1 MQLQYTFNGP
11 TDQGILQKN
20 RGNNAK
26 LTSKMAMPQKFYP
39 SASDSL
45 FSNSRSAYINTG
57 KNGNTLPSIATSHIS
72 DNRDQSGR
80 IARLKANAIGK
91 SSTKYGLATNA
102 PLSFRSQDTTSRNS
116 ALQRVRGG
124 GAIAPA
130 KKGAL
135 ENTFKSGGGSRLTGS
150 GNRQIFA

>member
-11 TDQGILQKN
+11 ADQGILQKN

-45 FSNSRSAYINTG
+45 FSKARSVYMGN
-57 KNGNTLPSIATSHIS
+57 NGNTLPSNATSHIS

-124 GAIAPA
+124 GAVAPA

>member
-11 TDQGILQKN
+11 VDQGILQKN
-20 RGNNAK
+20 RGNNAL

-45 FSNSRSAYINTG
+45 FSNSRSTYMGN
-57 KNGNTLPSIATSHIS
+57 NGNTLPSNSSSHIS

-124 GAIAPA
+124 GAVAPA

-135 ENTFKSGGGSRLTGS
+135 ENTFKSGGGSRLTGR
-150 GNRQIFA
+150 GNRQIFV